1 MGLIVSFYIVKN
13 FLRMESAFR
22 VAGYSDCFP
31 RTTLYVAYAPPGG
44 CFSLSGFTNVAT
56 RQVWQII
63 LLLYIVKPYTAAAAV
78 HPSPQRTGDARSA
91 AAVVLDIQQAPQH
104 EPPARMQWTPPTCRR
119 STSGQPAAHRP
130 GGAGGQRHAVTAQP
144 SSRHA
149 VHYLIRKHPRLPIA
163 CRHVKYLCQVYNP
176 LTNVM
181 QACIL

>member
-104 EPPARMQWTPPTCRR
+104 EPPARMQWTPPTAAQVDTAPPGCRSR
-119 STSGQPAAHRP
+119 SR
-130 GGAGGQRHAVTAQP
+130 
-144 SSRHA
+144 SRWS
-149 VHYLIRKHPRLPIA
+149 R
-163 CRHVKYLCQVYNP
+163 
-176 LTNVM
+176 
-181 QACIL
+181 